1 MPSLLGWL
9 STACWAGGTGASS
22 CPGSLALV
30 HQHFVVCITGVIF
43 GLGFPYTSQKYSYL
57 VLWVPPLLPFLRPG
71 YSVLFLSGSCV
82 SHALN
87 YPEFASEMS
96 LFARCLFF
104 LTWRLTCCLFFSLS
118 FVISSQVGLLYMEG
132 EGCHT
137 VWLLRVLFNH
147 VPLWRLFPFKAVR
160 VYVCVHSCACMH
172 IFVLSVS
179 LCDIHGACVCVC
191 SLSTPAWLPLLSEH
205 KLSLM

>member
-1 MPSLLGWL
+1 MHQPPADTVSASFSWPQKPGCGLAREQSGIAVCHPELVASSAHPGSKGLLVKGFIPWKSVCMYLTTRWQAWTAAASTSFIFHLIRSLRQMPSLLGWL

-104 LTWRLTCCLFFSLS
+104 LT
-118 FVISSQVGLLYMEG
+118 
-132 EGCHT
+132 
-137 VWLLRVLFNH
+137 
-147 VPLWRLFPFKAVR
+147 
-160 VYVCVHSCACMH
+160 
-172 IFVLSVS
+172 
-179 LCDIHGACVCVC
+179 
-191 SLSTPAWLPLLSEH
+191 
-205 KLSLM
+205 